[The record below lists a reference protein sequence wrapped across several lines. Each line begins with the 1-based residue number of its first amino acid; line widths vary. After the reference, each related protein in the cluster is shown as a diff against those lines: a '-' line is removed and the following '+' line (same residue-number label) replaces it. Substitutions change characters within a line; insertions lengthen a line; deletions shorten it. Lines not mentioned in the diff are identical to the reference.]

1 MFYNFIIIW
10 NYFFASMVIFCRNSL
25 YSILSLVLTIVG
37 SCCILFSLKVEFLS
51 FIIMLIYIGA
61 ITVLFL
67 FVVMM
72 LQLHKDS
79 EESLNSFMYTQNSI
93 VYFILCFKILGF
105 IYYFNKKLSSSLT
118 LVSFE
123 FIKDT
128 DILVNFIGSSNSDTI
143 HFLGLFSVKMVAFI
157 IVGFVLLFSMV
168 GSIAVC
174 LCKKRKKLY
183 SKGV

>member
-1 MFYNFIIIW
+1 
-10 NYFFASMVIFCRNSL
+10 MVIFCRNSL
-25 YSILSLVLTIVG
+25 YSILSLVLIIVG

-51 FIIMLIYIGA
+51 FIILLIYIGA

-79 EESLNSFMYTQNSI
+79 QESLNSFMYTQNSL

-105 IYYFNKKLSSSLT
+105 IYFFTKKFSSSLS
-118 LVSFE
+118 LISFE
-123 FIKDT
+123 YIKDK
-128 DILVNFIGSSNSDTI
+128 DIMSNFVGHTGNDTI
-143 HFLGLFSVKMVAFI
+143 HFLSLFSVKINIFL

-174 LCKKRKKLY
+174 LSKKR
-183 SKGV
+183 SKASCTDV

>member
-1 MFYNFIIIW
+1 
-10 NYFFASMVIFCRNSL
+10 MVIFCRNSL

-79 EESLNSFMYTQNSI
+79 EESLNSFMYTQNSL

-105 IYYFNKKLSSSLT
+105 IYYFNKKLSSSLS

-123 FIKDT
+123 YIKDT
-128 DILVNFIGSSNSDTI
+128 EVLSNFVGSTSTDTI
-143 HFLGLFSVKMVAFI
+143 HFLSLFTVKIVAFVV
-157 IVGFVLLFSMV
+157 VGFVLLFSMV

-174 LCKKRKKLY
+174 LCKKRNKFH